1 MISIVILLI
10 YQEQLINLPFFHKGM
25 SAILCIFFFFLESP
39 FYVFGFNQYYIK
51 ITC

>member
-25 SAILCIFFFFLESP
+25 SAILCIFFFFFIESP
-39 FYVFGFNQYYIK
+39 SFYVFGFN
-51 ITC
+51 